1 MSQGGLVQMAD
12 ILPPLPPGDADSVV
26 VLPLVLA
33 LIVVA
38 SIVAWRWW
46 RHPLRRLARDLARD
60 RLSPRAA
67 AHGLAHRLVHDSEL
81 RREIDRLRFKRQP
94 PSAAAV
100 SELIRRAADGR

>member
-12 ILPPLPPGDADSVV
+12 ILSPLPPGDVDSVV

-38 SIVAWRWW
+38 LIVAWRWW
-46 RHPLRRLARDLARD
+46 RHPLRRLGRDLARD

-67 AHGLAHRLVHDSEL
+67 AHGLAHRLVGDSAL
-81 RREIDRLRFKRQP
+81 RRELDRLRFKRQP
-94 PSAAAV
+94 PSATAV

>member
-12 ILPPLPPGDADSVV
+12 ILPPLLPGDADSVV
-26 VLPLVLA
+26 VMPLALA

-38 SIVAWRWW
+38 LIVAWRWW
-46 RHPLRRLARDLARD
+46 RHPLRRLARELARD

-67 AHGLAHRLVHDSEL
+67 AHRLAPRLVVESEL
-81 RREIDRLRFKRQP
+81 RRELDRSRFQRQP
-94 PSAAAV
+94 PSTAAV

>member
-12 ILPPLPPGDADSVV
+12 ILPQLPRGDADSVV
-26 VLPLVLA
+26 VLPLALA
-33 LIVVA
+33 LILLVMIA
-38 SIVAWRWW
+38 AWRWW
-46 RHPLRRLARDLARD
+46 RHPLRRLGRDLARD
-60 RLSPRAA
+60 RLSPRAT
-67 AHGLAHRLVHDSEL
+67 AHGLAQRLVHDSEL